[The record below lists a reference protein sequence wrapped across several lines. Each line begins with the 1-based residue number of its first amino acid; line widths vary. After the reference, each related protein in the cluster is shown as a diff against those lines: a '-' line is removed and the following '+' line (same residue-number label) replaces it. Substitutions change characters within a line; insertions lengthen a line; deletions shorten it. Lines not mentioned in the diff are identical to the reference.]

1 MQHWMSKLFV
11 LCCVALISANAVAQ
25 SAVPVEQE
33 PAHRLVL
40 QNEQVRVFHV
50 QLAPGAVSRWHIHK
64 HDGISVRIG
73 DATVQDEPLEGA
85 AETFELRRGAVNFGA
100 TPAAFT
106 HRVKN
111 VGTTPFD
118 NVYIELLGG
127 PGTGNRDAA
136 AEPARRAA
144 EFENERLRVVRRVL
158 TPGEASE
165 MHTHTANTVAVVV
178 TPGKLQV
185 TQGDGTMHTLEPQA
199 GAVQWV
205 TAGTTHALRNTGSTP
220 VEFVDVE
227 LN

>member
-1 MQHWMSKLFV
+1 MQDRMSKLFV

-50 QLAPGAVSRWHIHK
+50 QLAPGAVSLWHIHT

-73 DATVQDEPLEGA
+73 DATIQDEALEGPA
-85 AETFELRRGAVNFGA
+85 KTFELRRGAVNFGA

-106 HRVKN
+106 HRVN
-111 VGTTPFD
+111 NIGTTPFD

-127 PGTGNRDAA
+127 PGTGKRAA
-136 AEPARRAA
+136 AAPRPA
-144 EFENERLRVVRRVL
+144 EFENDRVRVVRRVL
-158 TPGEASE
+158 APGEASE
-165 MHTHTANTVAVVV
+165 MHTHPADTVAVVV

-185 TQGDGTMHTLEPQA
+185 THGDGTMRTLEPQA

-205 TAGTTHALRNTGSTP
+205 AAGTTHALRNTGSAP
-220 VEFVDVE
+220 VEIVDVE